1 MGKKSLKLSID
12 EFVLKNAKEKIPNLS
27 ALVEETLRIHLDSK
41 DSDEYRIRTQLKAQE
56 DSIRRAET
64 QIDVLNSQ
72 LKLIRDAK
80 YSDKKEKDRAWR
92 GIYDQMRTS
101 KYYTDEAMDN
111 AVRVLGWDKNRLH
124 DIVEYI
130 VNAGRSVNAL
140 KCQEWDHVKE
150 IEGEL

>member
-1 MGKKSLKLSID
+1 MAKKDVKLTID
-12 EFVLKNAKEKIPNLS
+12 EFVLKKAKEEIPNLS
-27 ALVEETLRIHLDSK
+27 KLFEETLRIHLDSK
-41 DSDEYRIRTQLKAQE
+41 DSDEYRIRTQMKAQE

-64 QIDVLNSQ
+64 QLEILNAQ
-72 LKLIRDAK
+72 LKVIRDAK

-150 IEGEL
+150 IENQI

>member
-1 MGKKSLKLSID
+1 MAKKRVELSID
-12 EFVLKNAKEKIPNLS
+12 EFVLKKAKEEIPNLS
-27 ALVEETLRIHLDSK
+27 KLFEETLRIHLDSK
-41 DSDEYRIRTQLKAQE
+41 DSDEYRIRTQMKAQE

-64 QIDVLNSQ
+64 QLEILNAQ
-72 LKLIRDAK
+72 LKVIRDAK

-150 IEGEL
+150 IENQI